1 MPKKTLRIIKKKTE
15 ANRAAPGKSTR
26 LKKEIS
32 GSFKEQARRDGI
44 SVNAGSGKKPAA
56 APGWSG
62 EVVLEGALS
71 AQEKAEI
78 LGLVRHTGATGPRDP
93 EDRVLRVEDTKKGL
107 RILTSESHLAVS
119 IGKRVDRSHKGGT
132 LSITWAPDDTT
143 VRVHW
148 TKKESK
154 PKAKK

>member
-15 ANRAAPGKSTR
+15 AKRASKGTSRKLKSD
-26 LKKEIS
+26 IA
-32 GSFKEQARRDGI
+32 GSQSEHARRDGV
-44 SVNAGSGKKPAA
+44 SVRAGSGKKPAA
-56 APGWSG
+56 APGWAG
-62 EVVLEGALS
+62 EVVLAGALS

-93 EDRVLRVEDTKKGL
+93 NDRVVRVEDTKKGL

-132 LSITWAPDDTT
+132 LSIAWAPDDTT
-143 VRVHW
+143 VRVQW
-148 TKKESK
+148 TKKEPK